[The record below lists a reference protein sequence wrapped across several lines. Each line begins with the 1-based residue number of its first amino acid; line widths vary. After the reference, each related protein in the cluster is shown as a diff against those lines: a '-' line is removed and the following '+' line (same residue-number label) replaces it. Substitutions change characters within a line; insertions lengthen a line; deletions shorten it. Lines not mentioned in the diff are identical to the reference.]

1 MDIPKRLLALEIR
14 ASRIGFAVF
23 EGPTRLLDWGTRS
36 FENDHKKLRSSVSD
50 RIRVL
55 LAFYEPFAL
64 VIRGRICHST
74 VHKRTLSKIVS
85 SIRVES
91 RQHSTR
97 FIVLKTREVRNSFV
111 GNGKITKHDLALSVA
126 QQFEELTW
134 KLPRRRKFYQSEAPA
149 MVVFEAVANGIGFF
163 AKRASRKTTTEPQ
176 S

>member
-1 MDIPKRLLALEIR
+1 MAIPKRLLALEIR

-23 EGPTRLLDWGTRS
+23 EGPTRLLDWGARS
-36 FENDHKKLRSSVSD
+36 FENDHKTLRSSVSD
-50 RIRVL
+50 RIGVL

-74 VHKRTLSKIVS
+74 SHKRTLAKIVS
-85 SIRVES
+85 AIRVES
-91 RQHSTR
+91 RRHSTR
-97 FIVLKTREVRNSFV
+97 FIVLKTREVRISFV

-149 MVVFEAVANGIGFF
+149 MVVFEAVANGIAFF
-163 AKRASRKTTTEPQ
+163 RKRARTNPSTQPH

>member
-97 FIVLKTREVRNSFV
+97 FIVLKTR
-111 GNGKITKHDLALSVA
+111 
-126 QQFEELTW
+126 
-134 KLPRRRKFYQSEAPA
+134 
-149 MVVFEAVANGIGFF
+149 
-163 AKRASRKTTTEPQ
+163 
-176 S
+176 